1 MAFFCFLHPS
11 LNDVSSKE
19 HFWDTQ
25 LWIAISSFSINL
37 LPSMMTIKFCVIKS
51 FLMRFQSH
59 VINVQFDEYWQSI
72 LSHFFFLQ
80 TIAKFWID
88 GILSCVSISIT
99 VSMLQHAILTYVC
112 TRLIQQLMNHVGRKW
127 KLMNGGGERSHCKS
141 INLLDSFTYFYSLAT
156 RATDDNWILYSFIH
170 DGSVGV
176 ERVILMDWRRENF
189 WCMKILLCK
198 IRPNGPAWWSWKV
211 LKSLFWL
218 V

>member
-72 LSHFFFLQ
+72 LSHFFSTDNSEVLNWRN
-80 TIAKFWID
+80 T
-88 GILSCVSISIT
+88 
-99 VSMLQHAILTYVC
+99 
-112 TRLIQQLMNHVGRKW
+112 LMC
-127 KLMNGGGERSHCKS
+127 L
-141 INLLDSFTYFYSLAT
+141 NLNYSLNVAA
-156 RATDDNWILYSFIH
+156 RHFDVCLYSTH
-170 DGSVGV
+170 SATN
-176 ERVILMDWRRENF
+176 ESCRKE
-189 WCMKILLCK
+189 MKIDEWRWREITL
-198 IRPNGPAWWSWKV
+198 
-211 LKSLFWL
+211 
-218 V
+218 